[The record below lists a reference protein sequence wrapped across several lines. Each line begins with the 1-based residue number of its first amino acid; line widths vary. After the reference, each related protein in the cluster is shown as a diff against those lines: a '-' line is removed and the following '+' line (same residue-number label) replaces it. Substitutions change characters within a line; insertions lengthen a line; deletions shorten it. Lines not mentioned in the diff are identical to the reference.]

1 MKEWHDEKRLKG
13 CLPFSRLPFSLSPQ
27 YFYPSNRGQE
37 GITTD
42 TVLI

>member
-1 MKEWHDEKRLKG
+1 MEEWREEKGLKVVRRFPA
-13 CLPFSRLPFSLSPQ
+13 CRSLSPQ

-37 GITTD
+37 GIITD